1 MRKGAFKKHKSKY
14 CNYHKDHDHDT
25 EECIH
30 LKEKIEELIC
40 QGHLKNFIQRQDQE
54 EKLEKKDYRN

>member
-1 MRKGAFKKHKSKY
+1 MERKNLATPPLRMRKDALKRDKSKY

-30 LKEKIEELIC
+30 LKENIEDLIL
-40 QGHLKNFIQRQDQE
+40 QGHLKNFV
-54 EKLEKKDYRN
+54 